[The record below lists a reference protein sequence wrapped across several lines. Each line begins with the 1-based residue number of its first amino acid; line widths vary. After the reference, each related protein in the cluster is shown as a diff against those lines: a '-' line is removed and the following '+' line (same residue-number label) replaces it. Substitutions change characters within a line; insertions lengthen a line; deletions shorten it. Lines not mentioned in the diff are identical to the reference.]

1 MAIGR
6 AAAPRE
12 QSPPTMRRVVV
23 ALVAGTAAGV
33 LAALLGDWRYALAI
47 GWDAAAIVF
56 TSWVWLAI
64 WPLSAPG
71 TASHATAEDP
81 SRAIS
86 DTIML
91 SACVASLAAVGMVLV
106 YAHSSPRPAQVL
118 LATLSL
124 ISLAVSWLTVHT
136 IYTLRYA
143 RLYYRQTPGGIDFNS
158 SDPPRYQDF
167 AYLALTLGMTYQV
180 SDTSLRSTDM
190 RAAALKHA
198 LLSYL
203 FGAVILAA
211 AINLVSGLGSS
222 GLFSG

>member
-1 MAIGR
+1 MRRLAVALTTG
-6 AAAPRE
+6 AAAG
-12 QSPPTMRRVVV
+12 
-23 ALVAGTAAGV
+23 ALTTF
-33 LAALLGDWRYALAI
+33 LGDWRYALAI

-56 TSWVWLAI
+56 TTWVWLAI
-64 WPLSAPG
+64 WPQSPQS
-71 TASHATAEDP
+71 TAEHATAEDP
-81 SRAIS
+81 NRATS

-91 SACVASLAAVGMVLV
+91 SACVASLVAVGMVLV
-106 YAHSSPRPAQVL
+106 YAHSLPRPAQIL

-136 IYTLRYA
+136 IYALRYA
-143 RLYYRQTPGGIDFNS
+143 LLYYQQTPGGIDFNMPE
-158 SDPPRYQDF
+158 PPCYRDF

-190 RAAALKHA
+190 RSAALRHA

-211 AINLVSGLGSS
+211 AINLVAGLGSS